1 MKGTLL
7 NYAELNKSQ
16 KRQVI
21 SFIRKVYDNSVI
33 NVRDLISNEYQ
44 ALLHEG
50 KLIGVSYRLPSP
62 QKPQL

>member
-33 NVRDLISNEYQ
+33 NVRDIISNEYQ

-50 KLIGVSYRLPSP
+50 KLTGVSYRLPSP

>member
-33 NVRDLISNEYQ
+33 NVRDIISNEYQ